1 VVEREKGTETLSQ
14 ESLTPSSTVFMLDK
28 SRSMFLNG
36 CFPAAKEAAVALDA
50 LIRSQFPRD
59 DLYVVGFSLLAA
71 QVQPSDLPLQTWDEY
86 TYGTNVQHGLMLARQ
101 LLAQSTAQT
110 RQIIIVT
117 DGEPTA
123 HLEPGELEPVF
134 NYPPTQRC
142 IAETLREVERATR
155 ENIVI
160 TTFVLQPS
168 RGPSSFVEQMTRING
183 GNAFYVSPDHL
194 EEDLLAHY
202 VRTKNTKIP

>member
-1 VVEREKGTETLSQ
+1 MERENGTEARSQ
-14 ESLTPSSTVFMLDK
+14 EPLTPSSTVFMLDK
-28 SRSMFLNG
+28 SRSLFLNG
-36 CFPAAKEAAVALDA
+36 CFRAAKEAAVALDA
-50 LIRSQFPRD
+50 LIRSQFPHD
-59 DLYVVGFSLLAA
+59 DLYVVAFSLLAA
-71 QVQPSDLPLQTWDEY
+71 QVQPSDLPLQTWDEH

-117 DGEPTA
+117 DGEEPTA
-123 HLEPGELEPVF
+123 HLEGGEPEPVF

-142 IAETLREVERATR
+142 LAATLREVERATR

-202 VRTKNTKIP
+202 VRTKNMKIP

>member
-1 VVEREKGTETLSQ
+1 
-14 ESLTPSSTVFMLDK
+14 MLDK

-86 TYGTNVQHGLMLARQ
+86 TYGTNIQHGLMLARQ

-117 DGEPTA
+117 DDDDLPNA
-123 HLEPGELEPVF
+123 HLEPGAPEPVF

>member
-1 VVEREKGTETLSQ
+1 MERENGTEARSQ
-14 ESLTPSSTVFMLDK
+14 EPLTPSSTVFMLDK

-36 CFPAAKEAAVALDA
+36 CFPAVKEAALALDA

-59 DLYVVGFSLLAA
+59 DLYVVAFSLLAA
-71 QVQPSDLPLQTWDEY
+71 QFQPSDLPLQTWDEH

-101 LLAQSTAQT
+101 LLAQSNAQT

-117 DGEPTA
+117 DGEEPTA
-123 HLEPGELEPVF
+123 HLEGGLPEF

-142 IAETLREVERATR
+142 LAATLREVECATR

-183 GNAFYVSPDHL
+183 GSAFYVSPAHL
-194 EEDLLAHY
+194 EEDLVAHY
-202 VRTKNTKIP
+202 MRTKNTTIP

>member
-1 VVEREKGTETLSQ
+1 
-14 ESLTPSSTVFMLDK
+14 MLDK
-28 SRSMFLNG
+28 SRSMFLND
-36 CFPAAKEAAVALDA
+36 CFQAAKEAAVALDA

-59 DLYVVGFSLLAA
+59 DLYVVAFSLLAA

-86 TYGTNVQHGLMLARQ
+86 TYGTNIQHGLMLARQ
-101 LLAQSTAQT
+101 LLAQSNAQT

-117 DGEPTA
+117 DDDPPNA
-123 HLEPGELEPVF
+123 HLESGELYPVF
-134 NYPPTQRC
+134 NYPRTQRC
-142 IAETLREVERATR
+142 IAATLHEVECATR

-168 RGPSSFVEQMTRING
+168 RGPSSFVEQMTSING
-183 GNAFYVSPDHL
+183 GSAFYVSPEHL

-202 VRTKNTKIP
+202 VRTKNTTIP

>member
-1 VVEREKGTETLSQ
+1 
-14 ESLTPSSTVFMLDK
+14 MLDK

-86 TYGTNVQHGLMLARQ
+86 TYGTNIQHGLMLARQ

-142 IAETLREVERATR
+142 IAETLREVERATQ

-168 RGPSSFVEQMTRING
+168 RGPSSFGEQMTSINRG
-183 GNAFYVSPDHL
+183 RAFYVSPEHL
-194 EEDLLAHY
+194 EQDLLAHY
-202 VRTKNTKIP
+202 ISTKNTTIP